1 MSVNITDPP
10 SLAEIN
16 GRLQALV
23 GQRDQ
28 AINTLVLQAGQ
39 VAQLT
44 EDLAAARARIKEL
57 ESLRVSSHGPQT

>member
-1 MSVNITDPP
+1 MSANITDPP

-28 AINTLVLQAGQ
+28 AINTLVLQSGQ
-39 VAQLT
+39 IARLT
-44 EDLAAARARIKEL
+44 EELATAKERIKEL
-57 ESLRVSSHGPQT
+57 ESP